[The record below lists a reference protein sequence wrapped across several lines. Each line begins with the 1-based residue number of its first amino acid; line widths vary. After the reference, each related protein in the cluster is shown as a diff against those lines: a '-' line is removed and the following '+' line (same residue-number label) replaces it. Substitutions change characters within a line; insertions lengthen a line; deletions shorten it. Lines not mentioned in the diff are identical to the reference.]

1 MATIRELNLLGQ
13 SIWYDYIRRSFITSG
28 ELESLIAEGLSG
40 ITSNP
45 AIFEKAIAES
55 SDYDD
60 EIRRMAET
68 DSSVKEIYE
77 ALAIEDISHAADLF
91 LPVYR
96 ATEGK
101 DGYVSIEVSPELAY
115 DTVQTVL
122 EAKRLYARIQR
133 PNVMIKVPGTKAGIP
148 AITGLIGAGININVT
163 LLFSIDNYKEV
174 ADAYLKGLE
183 NLSLSGPAVDGGHP
197 VNRVASVASFFVSR
211 VDTAVD
217 AELEKKG
224 NKELQGHIA
233 IANARIVAREFK
245 DIYAGGRWK
254 KLSTQEARV
263 QRLLWASTGTK
274 NPSYPDTMYVDN
286 LIGPGTVNTVPPA
299 TLKSFID
306 HGTVSETLT
315 GGIEEAEAQ
324 LNKLTEIG
332 IDLDTITVKLQEEGV
347 AAFASPFRSLMNNIA
362 EKRERF
368 LSAGRKLPIG

>member
-1 MATIRELNLLGQ
+1 MATIRELNQIGQ
-13 SIWYDYIRRSFITSG
+13 SVWYDYIRRSFIVSG
-28 ELESLIAEGLSG
+28 ELESLITEGLSG

-60 EIRRMAET
+60 EIRRLAET
-68 DSSVKEIYE
+68 GSSVKEIYE
-77 ALAIEDISHAADLF
+77 ALAVGDISHAADLF

-122 EAKRLYARIQR
+122 EAKRLYTTIQR
-133 PNVMIKVPGTKAGIP
+133 PNVMIKVPATKAGIP
-148 AITGLIGAGININVT
+148 AITELIGAGININVT
-163 LLFSIDNYKEV
+163 LLFSVANYRGV
-174 ADAYLKGLE
+174 AEAYLKGLE
-183 NLSLSGPAVDGGHP
+183 SLSSSGPAVDGGHP

-217 AELEKKG
+217 AELEEKG

-233 IANARIVAREFK
+233 IANAKIVAREFK
-245 DIYAGGRWK
+245 DIYTGGRWK
-254 KLSTQEARV
+254 KLYARKARV

-274 NPSYPDTMYVDN
+274 NPSYPDTLYVDN

-306 HGTVSETLT
+306 RGAVSETLT
-315 GGIEEAEAQ
+315 RGIGEAEAQ
-324 LNKLTEIG
+324 LNKLAEIG

-347 AAFASPFRSLMNNIA
+347 AAFAGPFRSLMNSLA
-362 EKRERF
+362 EKRDRF
-368 LSAGRKLPIG
+368 LSAGRKR